1 MIALFMLR
9 YSLIISRPYLI
20 KQYMLEVSLPGTGI
34 LRKVLEGF
42 GFGIMMFND
51 NLKHDCANL

>member
-9 YSLIISRPYLI
+9 FSLIIRRPYLI

-34 LRKVLEGF
+34 MRTILEDF
-42 GFGIMMFND
+42 CFGIIMFND
-51 NLKHDCANL
+51 NLK

>member
-1 MIALFMLR
+1 
-9 YSLIISRPYLI
+9 LIISRPYLI

-34 LRKVLEGF
+34 LRKILEGF

-51 NLKHDCANL
+51 NLKQDCANL